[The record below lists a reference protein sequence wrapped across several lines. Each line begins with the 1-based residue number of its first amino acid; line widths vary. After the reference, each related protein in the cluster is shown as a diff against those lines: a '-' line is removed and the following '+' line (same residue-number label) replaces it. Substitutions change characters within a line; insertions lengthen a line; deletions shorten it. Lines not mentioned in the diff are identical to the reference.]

1 MIPSGF
7 DPVIHAPLRLQLC
20 AFLAPMEEAELKTLR
35 EALGVSD
42 SVLSKHLG
50 QLGEAGYVVLE
61 GRNVAGRQ
69 RKWARLTGEGRR
81 ALAGHIAALQAIAAQ
96 AEGAPV

>member
-7 DPVIHAPLRLQLC
+7 DPVIQAPLRLQLC
-20 AFLAPMEEAELKTLR
+20 AFLAPMEEAELKVLR

-50 QLGEAGYVVLE
+50 QLGEAGYVALA
-61 GRNVAGRQ
+61 GRKVDGRQ

-81 ALAGHIAALQAIAAQ
+81 ALAAHLEALQAIARQAQ
-96 AEGAPV
+96 GA